1 MPFKLIAATSAVLFS
16 YQANASLSIFTCQP
30 DWASLAQYHAPD
42 AKIYSATTAFQD
54 PHYVQARPSL
64 IAKMRRADLVIC
76 SGSELEIGWLPE
88 LQRQSRNPKVQ
99 NGQPG
104 LFFTTDHV
112 ELLDQTDHVDRSMGD
127 VHGQGNPHVQFAID
141 AMPNISRALT
151 ETLIKLDP
159 QHGDQYTSSG
169 KDFREKW
176 QQHREIWRKQATE
189 LQNIKVV
196 GYHST
201 YRYLFEWLNIDQVA
215 DLEPNPGLPPTT
227 SHLAQL
233 AARSFNG
240 VSGIV
245 YSSHQS
251 SDAADWLSQRTDL
264 PIAVLAQSVGGRE
277 ESEDLFA
284 LIDDS
289 IQQLLALKEPK

>member
-1 MPFKLIAATSAVLFS
+1 MPFKLIAATSAVLLSF
-16 YQANASLSIFTCQP
+16 QAQASLSIFTCQP

-42 AKIYSATTAFQD
+42 AKIYSATTALQD
-54 PHYVQARPSL
+54 PHYIQARPSL

-88 LQRQSRNPKVQ
+88 LQRQSRNPNIQ

-112 ELLDQTDHVDRSMGD
+112 ELLDKTDQVDRSMGD

-141 AMPNISRALT
+141 AMPTISRALT
-151 ETLIKLDP
+151 ETLIALDP
-159 QHGDQYTSSG
+159 KHSDQYNSSG
-169 KDFREKW
+169 QGFRDLW
-176 QQHREIWRKQATE
+176 HQHSEYWRQQATE
-189 LQNIKVV
+189 LHNLKVV

-201 YRYLFEWLNIDQVA
+201 YRYLFDWLNIEQVA

-233 AARSFNG
+233 AAQSFDG

-251 SDAADWLSQRTDL
+251 SDAADWLSQRTGL
-264 PIAVLAQSVGGRE
+264 AKTVLAQSVGGRE
-277 ESEDLFA
+277 ESGDLFS

-289 IQQLLALKEPK
+289 IQQLLAMKEQK